1 LFELVIDGRLKI
13 EIDDDDDDDDDDDG
27 DNVSDRQSVNS

>member
-13 EIDDDDDDDDDDDG
+13 EIDDDDDDDDDG